1 MNRSRLLA
9 AVLCALL
16 STGVLATFP
25 VTAYAQTP
33 GTQSSTT
40 ATGVVSDENGD
51 PIVGAYVVQ
60 TGTRNGVMTDTN
72 GRFSLK
78 NVAQGAQIRVTY
90 LGYEPQTVRWNGTAL
105 ALDMKP
111 ADNTLN
117 AAVVTAMGIVR
128 KERSLTYSTQQI
140 KANELTI
147 VPDANVANTLEG
159 KVSGITITTAAGGA
173 GGTSKI
179 IMRGQKSILG
189 NSTPLIVVDG
199 VPMNNNVTYGGKL
212 GMGDGGSITAEG
224 RSEGAD
230 PLSMINP
237 DDIESMNV
245 LKGANA
251 AALYGSQAANGV
263 VMITTKKGREGKID
277 VNFTTNVTFET
288 PLLTPKIQTIYG
300 ADLTAGGGLAAN
312 GWGAKITDRPADQ
325 LVITTPFAS
334 GSPFQTAVN
343 PNSPDVATG
352 LPSATYDIHLRN
364 KGHNDVDD
372 FFRTGTT
379 FNNSISLSGGTE
391 KIKTY
396 FSYANSHTNGMI
408 ENNSYNRNTLAFR
421 QSYKLWK
428 RVSIDASL
436 NYVQTVTRNRPGGGG
451 LLNPIYH
458 LYTTPNNVDMGY
470 YKNHYTTY
478 GQWYNST
485 AQSLYQKTNVGGKD
499 YWELA
504 KYYALLSGPRQEWA
518 YMAAPY
524 NNPYWLT
531 NMNNSKQKTERVYGS
546 FTGKV
551 DIIDGLAFQARLG
564 MDYSRFNS
572 DTKRYATT
580 FLQSGYLMNDY
591 GMYYWGASRRTELY
605 TDYLLSYNKQ
615 LNEDWSLSA
624 TAGYV
629 GHTTKS
635 KGNDLGV
642 SATWIDGMHQIASTQ
657 VNRFQTD
664 SGDAGALGNSS
675 SSDWDQAA
683 LFTAQVGWRDKIYV
697 DASYRQDW
705 YKAFKQ
711 FHVTRGTSISYGYW
725 GVGANAIVSELL
737 KMPEW
742 INYLKYRAS
751 YSQVGNSIPN
761 TLYNMASA
769 SSRTD
774 AVNLSGYNRFENPVP
789 EKTSS
794 FETGIEMM
802 LLDNRM
808 NFDFTFYNA
817 IADHLYMTVGVAGK
831 TTPVNSAKVR
841 NTGFEATLGYT
852 FHFGEWRW
860 KPQFNVSFDD
870 NKILRSAYKQD
881 GSENPYC
888 QALGGA
894 TVIYKEGGSV
904 GDLYVTDFKRDENGV
919 LILNRTTLAPQYDNL
934 NANSKYVGNMNS
946 KWQLGWSNTINWK
959 NFQLFFLINGRIGG
973 KVISQTEGY
982 LDNLGLS
989 QRTAKARLY
998 AEQHGIYAADG
1009 RLGMYIHGKPGT
1021 NGVEGDYIVAIED
1034 YYTTIG
1040 GSASPTP
1047 YIYKATNFRLRE
1059 LSLSYTFRNLIG
1071 ENKNLTLS
1079 FVGRN
1084 LFFLY
1089 KDAPVDPDISLST
1102 TNGLGGFEYFSMPS
1116 ARSFG
1121 FSAKLNF

>member
-1 MNRSRLLA
+1 MNRTNLF
-9 AVLCALL
+9 VVVFCALMGIGF
-16 STGVLATFP
+16 GVLVP
-25 VTAYAQTP
+25 QVAYAQTG
-33 GTQSSTT
+33 GTGSATT
-40 ATGVVSDENGD
+40 ATGTVVDENGEAV
-51 PIVGAYVVQ
+51 PGAYVLQV
-60 TGTRNGVMTDTN
+60 GTRNGVMTDPQ
-72 GRFSLK
+72 GRFTIKGLSP
-78 NVAQGAQIRVTY
+78 NAQLRISY
-90 LGYEPQTVRWNGTAL
+90 LGYETQTVRWTGEAL
-105 ALDMKP
+105 RVEMSP
-111 ADNTLN
+111 SDNTLN

-128 KERSLTYSTQQI
+128 KERSLTYSTQQVR
-140 KANELTI
+140 ANELMI

-159 KVSGITITTAAGGA
+159 KVSGVTITASAGGA
-173 GGTSKI
+173 GGASKI
-179 IMRGQKSILG
+179 ILRGQKSILG

-199 VPMNNNVTYGGKL
+199 VPITNGTRNQL
-212 GMGDGGSITAEG
+212 GMGAGGSITAEVS
-224 RSEGAD
+224 SEGAD

-237 DDIESMNV
+237 DDIETMNV

-263 VMITTKKGREGKID
+263 IMITTKKGREGKID
-277 VNFTTNVTFET
+277 VSFTTNVTFET
-288 PLLTPKIQTIYG
+288 PLVLPKIQTVYG
-300 ADLTAGGGLAAN
+300 ADITAAGGLGST
-312 GWGAKITDRPADQ
+312 GWGARITDRPDDQ
-325 LVITTPFAS
+325 LVVVTPFAD
-334 GSPFQTAVN
+334 GSPFQVAMN
-343 PNSPDVATG
+343 PNTGMASG
-352 LPSATYDIHLRN
+352 LPTAYHEIHLRN
-364 KGHNDVDD
+364 RGHDDVED
-372 FFRTGTT
+372 FYRTGTT

-396 FSYANSHTNGMI
+396 FSYANAHSNGMI

-421 QSYKLWK
+421 QSYNLWK
-428 RVSIDASL
+428 RVSIDASI

-458 LYTTPNNVDMGY
+458 LYTTPNNVDIGY
-470 YKNHYTTY
+470 YKDNYY
-478 GQWYNST
+478 VADGQWYNSN
-485 AQSLYQKTNVGGKD
+485 AQRLYQKVTVGGAD
-499 YWELA
+499 YWQLSN
-504 KYYALLSGPRQEWA
+504 YYALLSGPRQNWA

-531 NMNNSKQKTERVYGS
+531 NMNRSKQKTDRVYGS

-564 MDYSRFNS
+564 FDHTRHNNE
-572 DTKRYATT
+572 TNRYATT

-591 GMYYWGASRRTELY
+591 GMYYYGNSRTTEIY

-615 LNEDWSLSA
+615 LSEDWSLSA

-629 GHTTKS
+629 GHTIKN
-635 KGNDLGV
+635 KGENLGV
-642 SATWIDGMHQIASTQ
+642 EATWMDGIREKPSTQ
-657 VNRFQTD
+657 VNRFETS
-664 SGDAGALGNSS
+664 SGSAGALRSS
-675 SSDWDQAA
+675 SDSDWDQAA

-711 FHVTRGTSISYGYW
+711 FHVTRGTSLSYGYW
-725 GVGANAIVSELL
+725 GVGANAIISELW
-737 KMPEW
+737 KMPAW

-751 YSQVGNSIPN
+751 FSQVGNSIPN
-761 TLYNMASA
+761 TLFSMAS
-769 SSRTD
+769 SSARTG
-774 AVNLSGYNRFENPVP
+774 AVVLSGFNRFENPVP

-817 IADHLYMTVGVAGK
+817 IADHLYMTIGVAGK
-831 TTPVNSAKVR
+831 STPVNSAKVR
-841 NTGFEATLGYT
+841 NTGFEATLGYS
-852 FHFGEWRW
+852 FNFGQWRW
-860 KPQFNVSFDD
+860 KPQLNVSFDD
-870 NKILRSAYKQD
+870 NTIMRSAYKQD
-881 GSENPYC
+881 GSENPYR
-888 QALGGA
+888 QGLGGA
-894 TVIYKEGGSV
+894 MVIYKEGGSV

-919 LILNRTTLAPQYDNL
+919 LILNRTTFAPQYDNL
-934 NANSKYVGNMNS
+934 NANAKFIGNMNS
-946 KWQLGWSNTINWK
+946 KWQLGFSNTINFK
-959 NFQLFFLINGRIGG
+959 DFQLFFLINGRIGG

-989 QRTAKARLY
+989 QRTADARLN
-998 AEQHGIYAADG
+998 AEHNGIYAADG

-1021 NGVEGDYIVAIED
+1021 NGAEGDYIVAVED
-1034 YYTTIG
+1034 YYTAIG

-1059 LSLSYTFRNLIG
+1059 LSLSYTFRHLLG

-1102 TNGLGGFEYFSMPS
+1102 QNGLGGFEYFGMPS

-1121 FSAKLNF
+1121 FSAKINF